1 MFFEKKN
8 IKKPDNQGECRISL
22 NILKECGYNRGLCRL
37 LDTDMESGVIG
48 DQHDLF
54 RRRKVFGKHFIAT
67 PMVQT
72 YQDLLSR

>member
-48 DQHDLF
+48 D
-54 RRRKVFGKHFIAT
+54 
-67 PMVQT
+67 
-72 YQDLLSR
+72 